1 MNFRISAPASELQND
16 LKISEI
22 ETKLNG
28 EIDRC
33 QLLEN
38 KIFSMEK
45 QICILKNSQNNNE
58 VNGSPSKRL
67 RVENDKNELLKEA
80 DNTDQDLTAKYNV
93 AMAELEALK
102 LISKNHLNELNFL
115 LVDNKKLLEDV
126 ESKRDQVTHDYFQ
139 YHHLIVL

>member
-1 MNFRISAPASELQND
+1 MNIRISEPAFELQKD

-22 ETKLNG
+22 ETKLNE

-45 QICILKNSQNNNE
+45 HICILKNSQNNNE

-67 RVENDKNELLKEA
+67 KVMNDKNAPSKED
-80 DNTDQDLTAKYNV
+80 DNTDHDLTAKYNV
-93 AMAELEALK
+93 AMAELEAIK
-102 LISKNHLNELNFL
+102 LISKNHLNELNSL
-115 LVDNKKLLEDV
+115 QVDNKKLLEDV
-126 ESKRDQVTHDYFQ
+126 ESKRGQVNRIWQFPISIT
-139 YHHLIVL
+139 